1 MTYAHPRH
9 PVHLLPVLASNTAFA
24 VIFGIFIVA
33 LVVLIVIVVT
43 WAIRRDRAGRAA
55 WSLRQQNKVV
65 SGEGD
70 VPPKAPS

>member
-33 LVVLIVIVVT
+33 LVVLIVIVGPG
-43 WAIRRDRAGRAA
+43 ASRRARAGRGAG
-55 WSLRQQNKVV
+55 SRRQQNKVV